1 MRNRIFSSLAASA
14 CAFALTLFAV
24 PSADAAPQAARVDG
38 EQFNALRAPME
49 RNARVRIQN
58 VPLLDREPETLEL
71 ERFDVWAPNA
81 EIQVL
86 GEGNKVVEKLPI
98 PTTRYFRGTVAGDAG
113 SVVFLAVDGDN
124 VRGIIETELRR
135 FALGTVVR
143 RGKDRVASG
152 FEVTVED
159 VPVTTDHPE
168 GGGFTCDVE
177 GQQVVPRAQS
187 LTDALPFAPRSEA
200 ALSASPNALWALNL
214 AIVTDYELYTKTNN
228 SATDVTTFVGT
239 LVGAGSVIY
248 KRDLDTE
255 LLVSSLNVHSVIG
268 DPFTIN
274 PGSSGTWN
282 SVGGVTYTTSHALAE
297 FGDYW
302 HNTPPSAN
310 PRSSAVLLSGKN
322 QTAGVAWIGTICG
335 GDFQCSGGNCGDAL
349 FNGHY
354 AGGYAYCGGIDP
366 PADLAVPNP
375 DANVNY
381 QAPSTNYWPL
391 LQFAHELG
399 HNVGSGHTH
408 CIELSAPDKVTYGR
422 DYVDHCVNGC
432 QAGSTSVPVE
442 KGTIMSYC
450 HLSGG
455 TQTRFTFG
463 QSGEASYV
471 VPEAMR
477 ADIQAVTPALST
489 ITAPASVA
497 PAASANASVT
507 AVGGVTYQWT
517 ITNGTINGSSTSN
530 TVNFTA
536 TTNPVTLK
544 VKATNASGCS
554 ATDFV
559 QVAVTAS
566 CTYQLSKSNQAF
578 SASGGGDTVGVTA
591 GVGCAW
597 TASESES
604 WITITGGTPGSGN
617 GNLTYTVSP
626 NTGSARVGA
635 MTIAGQAFTVN
646 QSACTGISV
655 PVTPLSFLKG
665 ATSSAISV
673 TTGCAWSAST
683 ETSWLHLTTAAG
695 VGNGNVTFDVDANP
709 TEIYRTGSITVGTT
723 SVTITQYGNHIRG
736 DMNGDGFTDLMWRNP
751 VTGANRIWTM
761 NGPVQLGTLTVDT
774 VAGADWGIAGTGD
787 FNGDGMQDIV
797 WRNPATGAN
806 SVWFMNRNVRT
817 SYSTLETVVG
827 SNWKIVS
834 VNDWDHDGD
843 PDLVWR
849 NYATGQNSVW
859 IMNGTL
865 RLSVTLLPWVDLAWL
880 LTGSGDANGDG
891 HEDLFWRHSSNGQN
905 SVWYMNG
912 AVRSSYRVLTAI
924 ADLNWKIG
932 AIANYS
938 GDGAVDI
945 FWRNTNAAS
954 GATALWRLQLPLG
967 DQGVN
972 SFGPTDANVDW
983 QMSGPR

>member
-38 EQFNALRAPME
+38 GQFDALRAPMA

-71 ERFDVWAPNA
+71 ERFDVWTPNA
-81 EIQVL
+81 EINVL
-86 GEGNKVVEKLPI
+86 GEGNKVIEKLPI

-143 RGKDRVASG
+143 RGKDRVATG
-152 FEVTVED
+152 FEVTVEE

-187 LTDALPFAPRSEA
+187 LTDALPFAPKGEA

-228 SATDVTTFVGT
+228 SAADVTTFVGT

-255 LLVSSLNVHSVIG
+255 LLVSSLNVHSVVG

-408 CIELSAPDKVTYGR
+408 CIELSAPDKITYGR

-566 CTYQLSKSNQAF
+566 CSYQLSGTSQDFSSAGGSN
-578 SASGGGDTVGVTA
+578 SVGVTA

-597 TASESES
+597 TASEALS
-604 WITITGGTPGSGN
+604 WVSITSGTPGSGN
-617 GNLTYTVSP
+617 GTLNYSVSA
-626 NTGSARVGA
+626 NSGGARSGFI
-635 MTIAGQAFTVN
+635 TIAGQSFTVN
-646 QSACTGISV
+646 QSACAGATTIST
-655 PVTPLSFLKG
+655 TPLSFLKG
-665 ATSSAISV
+665 ATSSAINV
-673 TTGCAWSAST
+673 TATCGWTATTGTPWIT
-683 ETSWLHLTTAAG
+683 LTQPSG
-695 VGNGNVTFDVDANP
+695 VGNGAISFDVAANP
-709 TEIYRTGSITVGTT
+709 GTALRTGSITLGAQTVN
-723 SVTITQYGNHIRG
+723 ITQYGNHIRS
-736 DMNGDGFTDLMWRNP
+736 DFNGDGLADLLWRNSS
-751 VTGANRIWTM
+751 TGANRIWTM
-761 NGPVQLGTLTVDT
+761 NGSVQLGTLPVELVAVGWTL
-774 VAGADWGIAGTGD
+774 AGAGD
-787 FNGDGMQDIV
+787 FNADGMQDIV
-797 WRNPATGAN
+797 WRNNATGQN
-806 SVWFMNRNVRT
+806 SVWFMNQNVRT
-817 SYSTLETVVG
+817 SYALLPSAAG
-827 SNWKIVS
+827 ADWRIVS
-834 VNDWDHDGD
+834 VNDWDGDGD
-843 PDLVWR
+843 PDMIWR
-849 NYATGQNSVW
+849 NVATGQNSVW
-859 IMNGTL
+859 IMNGIS
-865 RLSVTLLPWVDLAWL
+865 RLSVTLLPTAAVEWL
-880 LTGSGDANGDG
+880 CVGSGDVTGDG
-891 HEDLFWRHSSNGQN
+891 RPDLFWRNQN
-905 SVWYMNG
+905 TGANSIWRMNG
-912 AVRSSYRVLTAI
+912 AAIAGVTLLVTVPDQNWQPGAIVDGIGDAAADMYWRFGTGTGTNSLWRLSLPSGAFVSSGLTSAD
-924 ADLNWKIG
+924 ADLNWKMVG
-932 AIANYS
+932 
-938 GDGAVDI
+938 G
-945 FWRNTNAAS
+945 R
-954 GATALWRLQLPLG
+954 
-967 DQGVN
+967 
-972 SFGPTDANVDW
+972 
-983 QMSGPR
+983 